1 MGRMGRLLGST
12 ALVIAALSTSSL
24 PSLAQCGGSDTGN
37 NGPVPTSCSA
47 TLSTSASAPTLRL
60 PLILGGRMFELKFR
74 VGPSRSTSSL
84 VRRNVGLGR

>member
-12 ALVIAALSTSSL
+12 ALVIAALTTSSL
-24 PSLAQCGGSDTGN
+24 PSLAQCGPGGAGDN
-37 NGPVPTSCSA
+37 APVPTSCSQA
-47 TLSTSASAPTLRL
+47 LAASAPTLRL

-84 VRRNVGLGR
+84 PRRNVGLGR